1 MVNPELKEELLSNDS
16 LDVLVGTR
24 FSSVRAGP
32 VNSAVVLNSKQ
43 YWVCD
48 IKGYGPIQCIM
59 FHAQPFNFVRLG
71 TIRHLLH
78 SVPIINLFWVLGP
91 LKYNSNMLSSW
102 YTCAAET
109 VAKDIN
115 GYWKKQGKWK
125 MGFQVLETILNTKKI
140 LLWTYGNFA
149 SGDMVCF

>member
-1 MVNPELKEELLSNDS
+1 MCFRGWPSALPRASCLGVLSREMVNPELKEELLSNDS

-71 TIRHLLH
+71 TVRHLLH
-78 SVPIINLFWVLGP
+78 SVPIINLF
-91 LKYNSNMLSSW
+91 
-102 YTCAAET
+102 
-109 VAKDIN
+109 
-115 GYWKKQGKWK
+115 
-125 MGFQVLETILNTKKI
+125 
-140 LLWTYGNFA
+140 
-149 SGDMVCF
+149 